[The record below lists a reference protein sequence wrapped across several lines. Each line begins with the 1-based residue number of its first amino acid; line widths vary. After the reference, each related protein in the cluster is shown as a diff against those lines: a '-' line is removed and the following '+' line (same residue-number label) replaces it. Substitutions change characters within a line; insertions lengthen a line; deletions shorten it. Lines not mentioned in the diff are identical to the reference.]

1 MKRFFAHLFLPHASN
16 KYRAKVLHHST
27 LVVLI
32 ISFFAFNFFLAHI
45 PKPLENV
52 LGVSSSIT
60 PQELLILTNLKREE
74 RGLPPLTMNN
84 ELAQAA
90 AGKAADMFS
99 KNYWAHVAPDG
110 TTPWVFIR
118 GAGYEY
124 IHAGENLARGF
135 STSGDVVN
143 AWMESPG
150 HRDNMLS
157 TNYSDIGFAIVSG
170 SLTGDETV
178 LVVEMFGSRGGT
190 QVAQLS
196 VPSEPVTQPTATP
209 VPLAQVIPSPVV
221 TQVVQPT
228 PTPTSS
234 TIPTPTFTPRIIPE
248 STPVIQVA
256 SITNEPLVNSATLQK
271 NIAIGV
277 LLLLL
282 IAFVVD
288 IIFIE
293 RKKIVR
299 LLSHNI
305 DHIIFFAILLLIGLL
320 VGRGAVL

>member
-1 MKRFFAHLFLPHASN
+1 MKQFLAHLFLPHASN
-16 KYRAKVLHHST
+16 KYRAKILHHST
-27 LVVLI
+27 LFLLIFSFVVGNFLI
-32 ISFFAFNFFLAHI
+32 SHV
-45 PKPLENV
+45 PLRYESV
-52 LGVSSSIT
+52 LGLTSSIT

-74 RGLPPLTMNN
+74 RGLPSLTMNN

-90 AGKAADMFS
+90 AGKASDMIS

-157 TNYSDIGFAIVSG
+157 SSYSDIGFAIVSG
-170 SLTGDETV
+170 TLTGDETV

-190 QVAQLS
+190 QVAQAQVS
-196 VPSEPVTQPTATP
+196 TEPVILPTPTSAP
-209 VPLAQVIPSPVV
+209 AIQVITTPIVIQIPL
-221 TQVVQPT
+221 PT
-228 PTPTSS
+228 PTPTLSLS
-234 TIPTPTFTPRIIPE
+234 PTPTFTPRVVART
-248 STPVIQVA
+248 TPVIQVA
-256 SITNEPLVNSATLQK
+256 SITNNPLVNTVSLQK

-277 LLLLL
+277 LVLLLA
-282 IAFVVD
+282 AFVID
-288 IIFIE
+288 IVFIE
-293 RKKIVR
+293 RKKIIR

-305 DHIIFFAILLLIGLL
+305 DHIIFFAILLLIGIL
-320 VGRGAVL
+320 VGRGAIL